1 MEIPA
6 SRWYS
11 VIEKR
16 RSRRSFET
24 RPLESE
30 HLTHM
35 SSVCDGFRP
44 FPYSHSLLVTESP
57 DRAFRGAIGP
67 YGKIRGAPAF
77 IAFVGNMENPN
88 VQEQVG
94 YMGEGIVLEAEA
106 TSLGTCWVALFRS
119 KIVESFIELKKNE
132 RVLAIAAIGYVKKQ
146 ESIEEKLVTGFGW
159 THRRKSLSH
168 VTTGL
173 DWSDCPQWMRSA
185 LQAARL
191 APSAANRQPWRFH
204 VDYESIIVSVNTIRR
219 EYGVSRRLDC
229 GIAMLHI
236 DVAARN
242 SGIDGDWEFL
252 EQPHV
257 AKYAVKAQAK

>member
-30 HLTHM
+30 HLRHM
-35 SSVCDGFRP
+35 SSVCDGFKP
-44 FPYSHSLLVTESP
+44 FPCSHSVLVTESP
-57 DRAFRGAIGP
+57 DTVFKGAIGP

-77 IAFVGNMENPN
+77 IAFVGNMDNPS

-106 TSLGTCWVALFRS
+106 MNLGTCWVALFRS
-119 KIVESFIELKKNE
+119 KVVESLIELEKNE
-132 RVLAIAAIGYVKKQ
+132 EVLAIAAIGYAKEQ
-146 ESIEEKLVTGFGW
+146 ESIEERLVTGFGW
-159 THRRKSLSH
+159 THRRKPLSH
-168 VTTGL
+168 LLSGL
-173 DWSDCPQWMRSA
+173 DESDYPRWILSA
-185 LQAARL
+185 LHAARL
-191 APSAANRQPWRFH
+191 APSAANRQPWPFH
-204 VDYESIIVSVNTIRR
+204 VDSKSITISVNRFRR

-242 SGIDGDWEFL
+242 SGIDGNWEFL
-252 EQPHV
+252 KQPQV
-257 AKYAVKAQAK
+257 ARYVVKTRVR